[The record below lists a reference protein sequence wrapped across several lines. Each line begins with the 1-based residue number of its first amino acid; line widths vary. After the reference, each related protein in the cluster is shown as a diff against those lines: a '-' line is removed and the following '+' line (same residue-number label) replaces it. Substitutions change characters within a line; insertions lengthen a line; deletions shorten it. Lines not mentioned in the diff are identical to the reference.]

1 MSKNILLNDSNSI
14 PSIGFGVFQIPAD
27 GSTYNAVCEAL
38 KVGYRHIDTAA
49 AYMNEVEV
57 GKAVRDRAAFLE
69 KKSSSRAN
77 YGFKT
82 LVMKL
87 HEKG

>member
-1 MSKNILLNDSNSI
+1 MSKNILLNDGNSI

-49 AYMNEVEV
+49 AYMN
-57 GKAVRDRAAFLE
+57 
-69 KKSSSRAN
+69 
-77 YGFKT
+77 
-82 LVMKL
+82 
-87 HEKG
+87 

>member
-1 MSKNILLNDSNSI
+1 MSKNILLNDGNST

-49 AYMNEVEV
+49 AYMNEAEV
-57 GKAVRDRAAFLE
+57 GKLCAIAAFLE